1 MGASAANQA
10 TRVVLVEDSEAV
22 RRRLED
28 LLSGVPG
35 VTVVGQAEG
44 VSEGLDVIGRTAPDA
59 VVLDLRLKD
68 GSGMRVLE
76 AVKKIRP
83 DTTVVILTNHGTEEH
98 RIKALALGADRFLDK
113 TADFDQVPAAVQQ
126 HRDRVRAPGR

>member
-1 MGASAANQA
+1 MNQA

-22 RRRLED
+22 RRRLQE
-28 LLSGVPG
+28 LLSSVPG

-44 VSEGLDVIGRTAPDA
+44 VSEAMDVIGRARPDA

-68 GSGMRVLE
+68 GSGMMVLKM
-76 AVKKIRP
+76 VKTLRP
-83 DTTVVILTNHGTEEH
+83 GTRVVILTNHGTEEH

-126 HRDRVRAPGR
+126 NRDHNGHLLQGGGL